1 MSTSEPDDDRGVV
14 RRQAVL
20 DLSHL
25 TTPEELATIHR
36 IERVGTVVVPRSLAG
51 AYARIPTERVGS
63 TIYVP
68 EGVNV
73 RMHTGPLVVGGDGLG
88 GPEDVLVIT
97 GVLVIVSPVTGPV
110 PYRISVIGSV
120 LAPSGSEGALGPA
133 LGGGVGTVT
142 YYRYVE
148 GQDIKV
154 LTGQVRLTG
163 ASLVNSAG
171 GHDDLLLAA
180 GQIVLTGPV
189 TTVGYAQ
196 VVVAGQLV
204 APAASREVLEPR
216 LQVQGQVVWARS
228 DEARVITEDIE
239 VGPDFFRLLEHPV
252 SLVVLGDL
260 TISAGVTEA
269 QLREKVTDI
278 ALLGDL
284 TAPAE
289 LVPMLQV
296 LAVDA
301 LGTIRVSDGPGG

>member
-1 MSTSEPDDDRGVV
+1 MSTSEPVGDRGVV
-14 RRQAVL
+14 RRQGVL

-36 IERVGTVVVPRSLAG
+36 IERVGTVVVPNSLAG
-51 AYARIPTERVGS
+51 AYAKIPTERVGS

-68 EGVNV
+68 DGANV

-110 PYRISVIGSV
+110 PQRISVIGSV
-120 LAPSGSEGALGPA
+120 LAPSGSESALGPA

-154 LTGQVRLTG
+154 LTGQVRLSG
-163 ASLVNSAG
+163 ASLANSAG
-171 GHDDLLLAA
+171 GRDDVLLAA
-180 GQIVLTGPV
+180 GQVVLTGPIA
-189 TTVGYAQ
+189 TVGYAQ
-196 VVVAGQLV
+196 VVVAGQLI

-228 DEARVITEDIE
+228 DEARVFTDDTE
-239 VGPDFFRLLEHPV
+239 VGPDFFRLLDQPV
-252 SLVVLGDL
+252 SLVLLGDL
-260 TISAGVTEA
+260 TITAGVTEA
-269 QLREKVTDI
+269 MLREKVTDI
-278 ALLGDL
+278 VLLGDV

-289 LVPMLQV
+289 VVPMLQV

-301 LGTIRVSDGPGG
+301 LGTIRASDGPGG